1 MTEPAAPRP
10 AGGDPAVM
18 AARYGGASSGRRGLI
33 VGGVVAA
40 LLVAGGLAVQASN
53 LTRPAVIA
61 ENVGFTVKDASST
74 TVRFNLSA
82 DPGTTVACTLV
93 ALNESFT
100 QVGFRE
106 VELGPFDERTTPH
119 QVDVTTTELA
129 TTGSVEGCEI
139 LDEG

>member
-1 MTEPAAPRP
+1 
-10 AGGDPAVM
+10 M
-18 AARYGGASSGRRGLI
+18 AARYGGAGSPRRGLI
-33 VGGVVAA
+33 LAGVIAA

-53 LTRPAVIA
+53 LTRPTVMA
-61 ENVGFTVKDASST
+61 ENVGFTVNDASST
-74 TVRFNLSA
+74 TVRFNLRT
-82 DPGTTVACTLV
+82 DPGATVSCTLV

-106 VELGPFDERTTPH
+106 VELGPFDERTTSH

>member
-10 AGGDPAVM
+10 PGDPAVM
-18 AARYGGASSGRRGLI
+18 AARYGGAGSGRRGL
-33 VGGVVAA
+33 VAGGVVAA

-53 LTRPAVIA
+53 LWQPTVIA
-61 ENVGFTVKDASST
+61 ENVGFTVNDPSST
-74 TVRFNLSA
+74 TVRFNLRVEA
-82 DPGTTVACTLV
+82 GTTVSCTVV

-106 VELGPFDERTTPH
+106 VELGPFDQRTTPH
-119 QVDVTTTELA
+119 EIDVTTTELA

-139 LDEG
+139 LDED

>member
-18 AARYGGASSGRRGLI
+18 AARYGGVGSGRRGLI
-33 VGGVVAA
+33 LAGVVTA

-53 LTRPAVIA
+53 LTRPTVMA
-61 ENVGFTVKDASST
+61 ENVGFTVNDASST
-74 TVRFNLSA
+74 TVRFNLRT
-82 DPGTTVACTLV
+82 DPGTTVSCTLV

-106 VELGPFDERTTPH
+106 VELGPFDEPATSH

-129 TTGSVEGCEI
+129 TTGSVDGCQI

>member
-1 MTEPAAPRP
+1 
-10 AGGDPAVM
+10 M
-18 AARYGGASSGRRGLI
+18 AARYGGAGSGRRGLI

-53 LTRPAVIA
+53 LTRPTVMA
-61 ENVGFTVKDASST
+61 ENVGFTVNDVSST
-74 TVRFNLSA
+74 TVRFNLRT
-82 DPGTTVACTLV
+82 DPGATVSCTLV

-106 VELGPFDERTTPH
+106 VELGPFDERTTSH